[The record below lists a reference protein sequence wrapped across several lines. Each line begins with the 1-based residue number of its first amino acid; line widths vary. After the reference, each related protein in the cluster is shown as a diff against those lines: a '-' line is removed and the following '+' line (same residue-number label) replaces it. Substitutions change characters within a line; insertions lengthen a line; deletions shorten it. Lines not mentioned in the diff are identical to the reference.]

1 MLECRPPRAS
11 RPSWVS
17 MGSTWL
23 SRSRQLVR
31 CCWSLGCWLSGLAVC
46 AHSRPWHWA
55 RAIYDLRLLAL
66 CDRIS
71 PLHIPATLIIQD
83 ELLMFIKFLLYISW
97 AGATFSYIFVKSVIP
112 HSYTLKYNIFLYNNF
127 RYIVNFLTCRSFT
140 LSFKF
145 LASFNAGLDCF
156 FRVPAVL
163 MCRFNAVDPRA
174 YNNSR

>member
-1 MLECRPPRAS
+1 MLECRPPRAF

-17 MGSTWL
+17 MESTWL
-23 SRSRQLVR
+23 SRSRQLLR

-46 AHSRPWHWA
+46 APSRPWHWA

-97 AGATFSYIFVKSVIP
+97 AGATFSYINVHCDWVESWEVKGNQMINTYV
-112 HSYTLKYNIFLYNNF
+112 YWAKT
-127 RYIVNFLTCRSFT
+127 SFDT
-140 LSFKF
+140 KSFSIDWQITHDWR
-145 LASFNAGLDCF
+145 LI
-156 FRVPAVL
+156 
-163 MCRFNAVDPRA
+163 
-174 YNNSR
+174 